1 MLESFNMKKTILLL
15 SILIMGMGSIAY
27 ACDDNRDCSEGY
39 YCDQDYGM
47 CVEVPQD
54 EDDDDWW

>member
-1 MLESFNMKKTILLL
+1 MKKTILLL